1 MVNNFTIF
9 PAIDL
14 RAGKVVRLAQGD
26 PERQTSYGDDPRLWA
41 ERWKAE
47 GAEWLHVINLS
58 GAFDED
64 IHLNMKA
71 LESILTVGLHV
82 EFGGGIRNEETVR
95 VPLEMGVERVF
106 LGTAAVQDP
115 ALVDWAIATYGP
127 ARIAGDIGARDGKVT
142 VKGWQE
148 TTAQS
153 VLEIGQRLHSQGIEW
168 CVLTDVSRDG
178 VSNGVNVAG
187 AVELQNATGLNVVAS
202 GGASSLEDV
211 RRARKAGLAG
221 VIIGRSLYDGKIS
234 LKNVVT
240 ALAVQS
246 D

>member
-1 MVNNFTIF
+1 MRTV
-9 PAIDL
+9 D
-14 RAGKVVRLAQGD
+14 RARTLLAQGAHRVIVGTSAFTKTGID
-26 PERQTSYGDDPRLWA
+26 QPLLAALRDAVGRERLT
-41 ERWKAE
+41 
-47 GAEWLHVINLS
+47 I
-58 GAFDED
+58 
-64 IHLNMKA
+64 A
-71 LESILTVGLHV
+71 LDSK
-82 EFGGGIRNEETVR
+82 GG
-95 VPLEMGVERVF
+95 
-106 LGTAAVQDP
+106 
-115 ALVDWAIATYGP
+115 
-127 ARIAGDIGARDGKVT
+127 RIV

-148 TTAQS
+148 STAQS